1 MQNHYLLGWGGKV
14 TIQGSASLRDVCLER
29 PPVVAKEYCL
39 RMPTPLIEPCSA
51 AGVYGIY
58 WSAPFADEEST

>member
-1 MQNHYLLGWGGKV
+1 
-14 TIQGSASLRDVCLER
+14 
-29 PPVVAKEYCL
+29 VVAKEYCL